1 MERQGEG
8 KTMPRYYFNL
18 DDGKFLDDVDG
29 THLPDRATAL
39 LHAEKFAR
47 DLAKQ
52 HSGDH
57 EWRVR
62 SVVVVDERGHVVC
75 CVPLLGVGAK
85 Y

>member
-1 MERQGEG
+1 
-8 KTMPRYYFNL
+8 MPRYYFNL

-29 THLPDRATAL
+29 THLRDRTTAL
-39 LHAEKFAR
+39 LHAEKLAR
-47 DLAKQ
+47 DFAKQ

-75 CVPLLGVGAK
+75 SVPLRGVGAK
-85 Y
+85 